1 MSAYLSAGLTLRRFM
16 EPVPPEQFRSVAE
29 FDRAFR
35 VPWFTVMVWEKA

>member
-1 MSAYLSAGLTLRRFM
+1 M
-16 EPVPPEQFRSVAE
+16 EPVPPEQFRSVPE